1 MAPGSR
7 CAFSFGPYEL
17 RARTRELYK
26 FGVKLKLR
34 PQPFQILEILL
45 ERPGDVVSR
54 DELRETLWKDGTFV
68 DYEHGLNTAIRELR
82 AVLSDSATEPQFIE
96 TIPRVGYRLIVPVEC
111 KELETPSAA
120 SNTPPAPARAE
131 TELSKVGGALTNAL
145 PAPAPVQ
152 GRRHILWLAILAAS
166 LASVAGFIV
175 LRHRNS
181 PAPPA
186 PQLVRKTIA
195 VLPFENLTGDPAQD
209 YFADGLTEEMIF
221 QVGALDPAH
230 LGVIART
237 SVMRYKNSS
246 ESTAAI
252 GRDLGAEYLLE
263 SSVRRNAS
271 RVRVSTQLI
280 RVSDQTNLW
289 SREYDRESKDL
300 LALQSEIAR
309 QIAGGIDI
317 ELGDSTSPKPAAAP
331 MTPDSYEAYDL
342 YLRGLFFWNKR
353 TMAGFRQAI
362 YYFQQSVRK
371 DPASARA
378 YAALADSYTLES
390 GYAGLPPGDLRQKA
404 RAAAQRAVELDPSS
418 AEAHTAAALVAEDCD
433 WDWKTA
439 EDEYRRALKLSPNYA
454 TAHHWYGEYLSFV
467 GRFDD
472 AGAEFEEARQLDPL
486 SLIVATDYGVTLYYE
501 RRFDDAIRQ
510 FRSVLDRD
518 PSFPR
523 AGIMELAYLEKGMK
537 PDVLADLQ
545 KESTVV
551 DESPWRWSNDAYMN
565 GRLGR
570 IEEARK
576 DLRHLMQL
584 NERQPADP
592 IVFATAYLGLDEND
606 LAVAS
611 LQKAFAEHSITLTS
625 LNVNPLYDPLRS
637 DPRFQD
643 IVRKMNF
650 TQ

>member
-1 MAPGSR
+1 MGPASR
-7 CAFSFGPYEL
+7 KTFLFGPYEL
-17 RARTRELYK
+17 RTRTRELYK

-34 PQPFQILEILL
+34 PQPFQVLEILL

-54 DELRETLWKDGTFV
+54 DELRETLWKDGAFV

-82 AVLSDSATEPQFIE
+82 SVLSDSATEPQFIE
-96 TIPRVGYRLIVPVEC
+96 TIPRVGYRLIIPVEC
-111 KELETPSAA
+111 RELEA
-120 SNTPPAPARAE
+120 PPAAPDAPPALAE
-131 TELSKVGGALTNAL
+131 VEPSEVNGA
-145 PAPAPVQ
+145 APIGAIPPV
-152 GRRHILWLAILAAS
+152 RRRGYILWLAILGVS
-166 LASVAGFIV
+166 LALVALVV
-175 LRHRNS
+175 LRRRN
-181 PAPPA
+181 PPPA
-186 PQLVRKTIA
+186 PAPQIVRKTIA
-195 VLPFENLTGDPAQD
+195 VLPFENLTGDPGQE

-221 QVGALDPAH
+221 QVGGLDPTH
-230 LGVIART
+230 LSVIART

-252 GRDLGAEYLLE
+252 GRDLGAQYLLE
-263 SSVRRNAS
+263 GSVRRNAS

-289 SREYDRESKDL
+289 SRQYDRESKDL

-309 QIAGGIDI
+309 EIAQGIDVG
-317 ELGDSTSPKPAAAP
+317 LGESVSPKLAAAP
-331 MTPDSYEAYDL
+331 MSPDFYEAYDL
-342 YLRGLFFWNKR
+342 YLHGLFFWNKR

-362 YYFQQSVRK
+362 DYFQRSVQK
-371 DPASARA
+371 DPAFARA

-390 GYAGLPPGDLRQKA
+390 GYAGLPPGDLREKA
-404 RAAAQRAVELDPSS
+404 RAAARRAVELDPSS

-439 EDEYRRALKLSPNYA
+439 EEEYRRALQLSPNYA

-472 AGAEFEEARQLDPL
+472 ARSEFEKARQLDPL

-510 FRSVLDRD
+510 FRSVLDMD
-518 PSFPR
+518 PAFPR
-523 AGIMELAYLEKGMK
+523 AGILELAYLQKGMK
-537 PDVLADLQ
+537 ADVLASLE

-551 DESPWRWSNDAYMN
+551 DESPWRWSNDVYLNA
-565 GRLGR
+565 RLGR
-570 IEEARK
+570 IDEARK
-576 DLRHLMQL
+576 DLRHLMLVNQ
-584 NERQPADP
+584 RQPADP
-592 IVFATAYLGLDEND
+592 IVFATAYLGLNEND
-606 LAVAS
+606 LAIAS

-625 LNVNPLYDPLRS
+625 LNVNPLYDPLRA

-650 TQ
+650 VQ

>member
-1 MAPGSR
+1 MGSSSR
-7 CAFSFGPYEL
+7 RAFLFGPYEL
-17 RARTRELYK
+17 RARTREFYK

-34 PQPFQILEILL
+34 PQPFQVLEILL

-54 DELRETLWKDGTFV
+54 DEFRETLWKDGTFV

-111 KELETPSAA
+111 KELETPPAA
-120 SNTPPAPARAE
+120 LNTPPDPAE
-131 TELSKVGGALTNAL
+131 TEPSKADGVPTEAV
-145 PAPAPVQ
+145 PAPIQ
-152 GRRHILWLAILAAS
+152 GHRHILWLAILAVS
-166 LASVAGFIV
+166 LALVGFLV
-175 LRHRNS
+175 LRHQNRLT
-181 PAPPA
+181 PA

-195 VLPFENLTGDPAQD
+195 VLPFENLTGDPGQE

-221 QVGALDPAH
+221 QVGALDPVH

-237 SVMRYKNSS
+237 SVMRYKNSG

-252 GRDLGAEYLLE
+252 GSDLGAQYLLE
-263 SSVRRNAS
+263 GSVRRNAS

-280 RVSDQTNLW
+280 RVSDQTNVW

-309 QIAGGIDI
+309 EIAEGIDI
-317 ELGDSTSPKPAAAP
+317 GLGDSASPKLAAAP
-331 MTPDSYEAYDL
+331 MSPASYEAYDL

-353 TMAGFRQAI
+353 TMTGFRQAI
-362 YYFQQSVRK
+362 DYFRQSARK
-371 DPASARA
+371 DPTFARA
-378 YAALADSYTLES
+378 YAALAESYTLES
-390 GYAGLPPGDLRQKA
+390 GYAGLPLGDLREKA

-439 EDEYRRALKLSPNYA
+439 EEEYRRALQLSPNYS

-472 AGAEFEEARQLDPL
+472 AGAEFEKARQLDPL

-510 FRSVLDRD
+510 LRSVLDMD

-523 AGIMELAYLEKGMK
+523 AGIMDLAYLEKGMK
-537 PDVLADLQ
+537 PDVLADLE

-570 IEEARK
+570 TEEARK

-606 LAVAS
+606 LAIAS

-625 LNVNPLYDPLRS
+625 LKVNPLYDPLRS
-637 DPRFQD
+637 DARFQD